1 MRPISRWAHLMS
13 SSVSISA
20 RTAEDGYGKPTY
32 GTPKV
37 YRAHVSRKRRMV
49 RSQSGQEVTSEQ
61 ALYLATTD
69 FVTESS
75 QVTLST
81 QDAGSTE
88 PYALHPVIRSVER
101 RSDQRG
107 PHHVVVYL

>member
-1 MRPISRWAHLMS
+1 MRPITRWAHLMS
-13 SSVSISA
+13 SSVSVAA
-20 RTAEDGYGKPTY
+20 RTSQDGYGKPVY
-32 GTPKV
+32 GTPTT
-37 YRAHVSRKRRMV
+37 YRAHVSRRRRMV

-69 FVTESS
+69 FIAESS
-75 QVTLST
+75 QITLST

-88 PYALHPVIRSVER
+88 PYALHPVIRAVER